1 MSGTRRTTLIAFEVD
16 LERDFGPYPCHRTI
30 RFTLALLLPMIFIPL
45 SFAVSLFLATFLVRL
60 LLQGRES
67 LARNHLFV
75 LLVALYA
82 VQTLL
87 VGLRWG
93 YGVMGI
99 LPLLSILA
107 SLVPPLTYLAFRD
120 LARDGASG
128 ISVRDWP
135 HLLPTIALCGLLLLW
150 RNAVDLLI
158 IAEFL
163 GYGAALAWLARL
175 GTDGLVASR
184 LDGSLRS
191 HRSLVLA
198 ALTLMSSAL
207 TDIAISL
214 DFALGGGRHSAT
226 VVSAATTVILFLL
239 GIAAVVVGTEEG
251 SGEAEEA
258 SSDDEATTDAAT
270 PETSG
275 EDEAIAAG
283 LDRLV
288 RERRLYADTGL
299 NLGKLARRMGLPSR
313 AVSQAVNRVHGI
325 SVSQYVN
332 NFRIAEACR
341 LLSEADMPVTRV
353 VFEAGFMTKSNFN
366 REFLRV
372 TGLSPTR
379 WRAEQAGA
387 DRTDSAAQP
396 PTNWK

>member
-1 MSGTRRTTLIAFEVD
+1 
-16 LERDFGPYPCHRTI
+16 
-30 RFTLALLLPMIFIPL
+30 MIFVPL

-67 LARNHLFV
+67 LARNRLFV
-75 LLVALYA
+75 LLVGLYA

-93 YGVMGI
+93 YGVTAI

-120 LARDGASG
+120 LARDAESG
-128 ISVRDWP
+128 LSARDWP
-135 HLLPTIALCGLLLLW
+135 HLVPTLALCGLLLVW
-150 RNAVDLLI
+150 RPAIDLLI
-158 IAEFL
+158 IVEFL

-198 ALTLMSSAL
+198 ALALLASAF

-239 GIAAVVVGTEEG
+239 GIAAVVAGTEEG
-251 SGEAEEA
+251 SGEGDDGA
-258 SSDDEATTDAAT
+258 SPDGSGGRADAAR
-270 PETSG
+270 PSRSG
-275 EDEAIAAG
+275 EDAAVAAE
-283 LDRLV
+283 LDRLM
-288 RERRLYADTGL
+288 RERRLYADTDL
-299 NLGKLARRMGLPSR
+299 NLGKLARRLGLPSR
-313 AVSQAVNRVHGI
+313 TVSQAVNRVHGL

-332 NFRIAEACR
+332 NFRVAEACR
-341 LLSEADMPVTRV
+341 LLAETPMPVTRI

-372 TGLSPTR
+372 TGMNPTR
-379 WRAEQAGA
+379 WRSDHAAA
-387 DRTDSAAQP
+387 D
-396 PTNWK
+396 PTGSTV

>member
-1 MSGTRRTTLIAFEVD
+1 
-16 LERDFGPYPCHRTI
+16 
-30 RFTLALLLPMIFIPL
+30 MIFIPL
-45 SFAVSLFLATFLVRL
+45 SFAVSLFLAAFLVRL

-67 LARNHLFV
+67 LARNRFFV
-75 LLVALYA
+75 LLVGLYA

-93 YGVMGI
+93 YGVIAI

-120 LARDGASG
+120 LARDTGGGLSL
-128 ISVRDWP
+128 RDWP
-135 HLLPTIALCGLLLLW
+135 HLLPTLAICALLLVW
-150 RNAVDLLI
+150 RNAIDLLI

-198 ALTLMSSAL
+198 ALALMSSAL

-239 GIAAVVVGTEEG
+239 GIAAVVAGTEEG
-251 SGEAEEA
+251 AGEGEGEAA
-258 SSDDEATTDAAT
+258 SPDDGGRIDAAR
-270 PETSG
+270 PSMSG
-275 EDEAIAAG
+275 EDEAVAAG

-288 RERRLYADTGL
+288 RERRLYADTNL

-332 NFRIAEACR
+332 NFRVAEACR
-341 LLSEADMPVTRV
+341 LLAQTDMPITHI

-372 TGLSPTR
+372 TGTNPTR
-379 WRAEQAGA
+379 WRAERAAA
-387 DRTDSAAQP
+387 DPTGSAAQAP
-396 PTNWK
+396 MNWK